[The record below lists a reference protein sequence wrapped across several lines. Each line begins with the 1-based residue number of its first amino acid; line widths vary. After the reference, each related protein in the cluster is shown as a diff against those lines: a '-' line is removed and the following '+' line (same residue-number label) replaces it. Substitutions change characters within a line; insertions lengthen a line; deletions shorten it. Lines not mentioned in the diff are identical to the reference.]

1 MAKLT
6 FQKATRQKSKLRLAL
21 VGPSGSGKTYSAL
34 AIATELVGPSGRVAV
49 IDTEHG
55 SASKYAGRFSF
66 DVLELDSCAPS
77 TYVEALQAAAE
88 AGYDAVVVDSL
99 SHAWMGRDGAL
110 EQVDKAAKRSQS
122 GNTFTAW
129 RDVTPQH
136 NALVEALI
144 TAPLHVVATMRAKT
158 EYVMEKDRNG
168 KTSPRKVGLAP
179 VQRDGLEYEFDVL
192 GDIDLEHNL
201 IISKTRCESLSGAVI
216 QKPGANVAKVL
227 LAWLSDGADAP
238 KVAPR
243 FSAPAAAP
251 TQQHGSDE
259 LDEALVEKY
268 VEKIALAVECD
279 TAQKMIALGN
289 ELGEARAS
297 GALRGA
303 TLRAVADAFSKG
315 RDDHKARLQGRGRSN
330 GAEVQS

>member
-1 MAKLT
+1 MAKFT
-6 FQKATRQKSKLRLAL
+6 FQKATKTKAKLRLAL

-34 AIATELVGPSGRVAV
+34 AIATELVGPTGRVAV

-99 SHAWMGRDGAL
+99 SHAWMGKDGAL

-158 EYVMEKDRNG
+158 EYVMEKDQNG
-168 KTSPRKVGLAP
+168 KSSPRKVGLAP

-243 FSAPAAAP
+243 FSAPAGPAA
-251 TQQHGSDE
+251 TQQQGSDE
-259 LDEALVEKY
+259 LDEALLESY

-303 TLRAVADAFSKG
+303 TLRAVADAFAKG
-315 RDDHKARLQGRGRSN
+315 RDEHKARLQGRARN